1 MSNIK
6 QRLKNGESIVGTMI
20 TVFDNPD
27 IVKILKVCGFDLF
40 MVDCEHGCFDHS
52 KVAAL
57 LGMARAVG
65 IAGFVRVPQATR
77 EVILRYM
84 EAGAHGIMLPNC
96 DTVEQAKLLVEYAK
110 YAPLG
115 NRGVSLLRAHSSY
128 VPGSSPTDYM
138 QKANDETVIMCQ
150 IESATGVAN
159 AGAMLDLDGIDA
171 AFIGPNDLSQSYGLM
186 GQFSHPTIV
195 GAIESVAAAAKERG
209 KFSGIHIIG
218 GTESLRPWMDKGMTL
233 NLWSNDIIMMMNS
246 AREGLAQLR
255 AST

>member
-6 QRLKNGESIVGTMI
+6 QRLKNSEPITGTMI

-27 IVKILKVCGFDLF
+27 IVKILKVCGFDMF
-40 MVDCEHGCFDHS
+40 MIDCEHGCFDHS

-57 LGMARAVG
+57 LGMARAVD
-65 IAGFVRVPQATR
+65 IAGFVRIPQATR
-77 EVILRYM
+77 EVILKYM
-84 EAGAHGIMLPNC
+84 EAGADGIMLPNC

-115 NRGVSLLRAHSSY
+115 NRGVSLLRGHTGYAPTSSA
-128 VPGSSPTDYM
+128 TEYM
-138 QKANDETVIMCQ
+138 QKANEQTVIMCQ
-150 IESATGVAN
+150 IESPTGVAN
-159 AGAMLDLDGIDA
+159 VGAMLDLDGIDA

-186 GQFSHPTIV
+186 GQFSHPTVV

-218 GTESLRPWMDKGMTL
+218 PTANLKAWMDKGMTL
-233 NLWSNDIIMMMNS
+233 NLWSNDITMMMNS
-246 AREGLAQLR
+246 AREGLSQLR
-255 AST
+255 GG